1 MGEQVYF
8 TGMSDTFESGDRLE
22 HGKQGEGVGP
32 ATTYKGVTV
41 RFPGNKREIQCL
53 LNSVRRRRTR
63 RVFHLGRL
71 KAKK

>member
-1 MGEQVYF
+1 MPPGCAVVYLACCMMSPDSDVPNRLNKGE
-8 TGMSDTFESGDRLE
+8 
-22 HGKQGEGVGP
+22 
-32 ATTYKGVTV
+32 TV
-41 RFPGNKREIQCL
+41 RFPGNKRGIQCL